1 MKKVIRKTEEE
12 IREED
17 EKRIKRNLDCRLEEL
32 RFLRKD
38 FYGYC
43 DKCKIAFFK
52 YDMLYICSD
61 DEIRCRN
68 CKSIL
73 DSFGSEEDFERY
85 YKLEDEAN
93 KQFTSKPI
101 PSYKPIHFDNS

>member
-1 MKKVIRKTEEE
+1 MKKVIRKTEKE

-17 EKRIKRNLDCRLEEL
+17 EKRIKQNLVCHLEEL
-32 RFLRKD
+32 RFLSKD

-43 DKCKIAFFK
+43 DKCKTAFFK

-61 DEIRCRN
+61 DEIRCKN
-68 CKSIL
+68 CKNIL

-85 YKLEDEAN
+85 YKPLD
-93 KQFTSKPI
+93 K
-101 PSYKPIHFDNS
+101 